1 MHKFIGGKVYDTE
14 TATRIGCDY
23 NNCEELYK
31 TENKEWFLVCWRGE
45 VGEDLFVVKSE
56 SEARDWC
63 EQVVSNSTYFRIYDG
78 GITKDMSEGKA
89 KVSLIKLGGK
99 MKRIKGGKVYD
110 TETATMIGSKEEG
123 LPTDSTY
130 RLEQLYKTEKGAW
143 FIYALGKG
151 ISYISIDNA
160 DQKDVER
167 IVVLYES
174 DALEWCEQFGID
186 ADLIAAHFEITE
198 A

>member
-1 MHKFIGGKVYDTE
+1 MK
-14 TATRIGCDY
+14 R
-23 NNCEELYK
+23 
-31 TENKEWFLVCWRGE
+31 
-45 VGEDLFVVKSE
+45 VKS
-56 SEARDWC
+56 
-63 EQVVSNSTYFRIYDG
+63 
-78 GITKDMSEGKA
+78 
-89 KVSLIKLGGK
+89 
-99 MKRIKGGKVYD
+99 GKVYD

-123 LPTDSTY
+123 LHTDSTY
-130 RLEQLYKTEKGAW
+130 RLEQLYKTKNDAW